1 MRQKKVLL
9 PQSADFIFHEKVRRF
24 WFFQKDRSLGH
35 LSFDSLNPSSLFILR
50 VAVFCALF
58 ISLARLFMLTVVN
71 GEKYRS
77 LAEENRVRLVTIEA
91 ARGKIFD
98 RNGKLM
104 ADSLTNYFLKK
115 GENVLS
121 ISYEQAQDL
130 EKSGL
135 AHEDFEGGLGKIFRS
150 VTREYLLG
158 SAAAHILGYT
168 TGVGEE
174 GAGRLGIEASYDNFL
189 KGQAGK
195 KLIEV
200 DANERKVSILGSI
213 DPEAGRDLTLTID
226 ATLQKIV
233 YEVLKKHA
241 ERVGSGGTFILQNPS
256 SGEVLALV
264 SYPSFDPTDISR
276 FLESSNQPFFNR
288 AVSGIY
294 PPGSIFKI
302 ISALSALESG
312 KITGETEIEDVGEF
326 ELGGVRFSNWY
337 YNQYGGRDGILKV
350 DRAIARSNDIYFY
363 RISEKV
369 GLDGLRKMAIKFG
382 FGQKSGIDLPEES
395 LGLVPDEVWKKS
407 TLGAPWYLGD
417 TLHFS
422 IGQGFMLVTPIQIN
436 SITSYMASG
445 KLTRPYLV
453 SKIGSP
459 PAGRGEFEIG
469 SEIICEK
476 LVSEENYKLVREGM
490 RKACQTGGTGWPFF
504 DAAYSVGCKTGTA
517 EKNLCNPHA
526 WFTAFVPFDDPKI
539 SITVIIEEGGEGSG
553 VAGPVA
559 KEILDWWF
567 GNR

>member
-1 MRQKKVLL
+1 LL

-241 ERVGSGGTFILQNPS
+241 ERVGSGGTVILQNPS

-436 SITSYMASG
+436 SMTSYMASG

-469 SEIICEK
+469 SKIIGEK

-517 EKNLCNPHA
+517 EKSLGNPHA

>member
-1 MRQKKVLL
+1 M

-241 ERVGSGGTFILQNPS
+241 ERVGSGGTVILQNPS

-436 SITSYMASG
+436 SMTSYMASG

-469 SEIICEK
+469 SKIIGEK

-517 EKNLCNPHA
+517 EKSLGNPHA

>member
-241 ERVGSGGTFILQNPS
+241 ERVGSGGTVILQNPS

-436 SITSYMASG
+436 SMTSYMASG

-469 SEIICEK
+469 SEIIGEK

-517 EKNLCNPHA
+517 EKSLGNPHA

>member
-241 ERVGSGGTFILQNPS
+241 ERVGSGGTVILQNPS

-436 SITSYMASG
+436 SMTSYMASG

-469 SEIICEK
+469 SKIIGEK

-517 EKNLCNPHA
+517 EKSLGNPHA

>member
-1 MRQKKVLL
+1 L

-241 ERVGSGGTFILQNPS
+241 ERVGSGGTVILQNPS

-436 SITSYMASG
+436 SMTSYMASG

-469 SEIICEK
+469 SKIIGEK

-517 EKNLCNPHA
+517 EKSLGNPHA

>member
-1 MRQKKVLL
+1 M

-241 ERVGSGGTFILQNPS
+241 ERVGSGGTVILQNPS

-436 SITSYMASG
+436 SMTSYMASG

-469 SEIICEK
+469 SEIIGEK

-517 EKNLCNPHA
+517 EKSLGNPHA